1 MESEGCLSGADS
13 STVSERARVRGAD
26 QLGTLGSGNHF
37 LEVQRVAKIID
48 PQAAEGFG
56 LRQDQVTV
64 LIHSGSRGFGHQVC
78 SEYVRTMDGVRA
90 RYRITLPDRQLACAP
105 LSSAEGRRYMRAMA
119 CGELLPSG
127 DRAVLAHRIAR
138 VGGADPRARGGR
150 ENAPGL
156 RRGPQRRQAR
166 DPPRAG
172 TVRAPQGRDEGFPR
186 GIGRDPRVVPR
197 RGSARCSSPA
207 RWGRSASCWSAPG
220 RDGTLVRHHL
230 SRGGKAGE
238 PHRRAAPDHWRRAA
252 PPARGA
258 GDRCGLPSNRGLA
271 AGRHPSPTKT
281 SSESSRSSR
290 RPG

>member
-1 MESEGCLSGADS
+1 MQGPTILIVEHGIGTDDDIAHMESEGCLSGADS

-78 SEYVRTMDGVRA
+78 SEYVRTMNGVRA

-105 LSSAEGRRYMRAMA
+105 LSSAEGRRYMRAIGCA
-119 CGELLPSG
+119 ANLCLRQPGGAGPS
-127 DRAVLAHRIAR
+127 HAR

-186 GIGRDPRVVPR
+186 GIGRDPASYLGVGHPVFIP
-197 RGSARCSSPA
+197 GSMGTIGFVLVGARA
-207 RWGRSASCWSAPG
+207 RWNARSAPPVTG
-220 RDGTLVRHHL
+220 RE
-230 SRGGKAGE
+230 GG
-238 PHRRAAPDHWRRAA
+238 
-252 PPARGA
+252 
-258 GDRCGLPSNRGLA
+258 
-271 AGRHPSPTKT
+271 
-281 SSESSRSSR
+281 
-290 RPG
+290 